1 MSFGETGFD
10 LFLTIPQPPHGFV
23 ARISQGSRR
32 EAPPKGI
39 ACKAREG
46 FQGERYA
53 DIPRIRE
60 FERNAAGMPLGKPQ
74 QRGLEKCG
82 LEILRYLARLEHSVP
97 AWESDAKAAHIL
109 AGAVENMAA

>member
-1 MSFGETGFD
+1 
-10 LFLTIPQPPHGFV
+10 
-23 ARISQGSRR
+23 
-32 EAPPKGI
+32 
-39 ACKAREG
+39 
-46 FQGERYA
+46 
-53 DIPRIRE
+53 
-60 FERNAAGMPLGKPQ
+60 MPLGKPQ